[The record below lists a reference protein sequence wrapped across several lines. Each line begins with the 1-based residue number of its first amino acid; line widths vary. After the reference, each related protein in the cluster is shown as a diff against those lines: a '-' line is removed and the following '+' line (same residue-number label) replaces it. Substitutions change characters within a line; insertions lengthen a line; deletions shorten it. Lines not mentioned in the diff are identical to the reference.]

1 MKFFQTRNLA
11 KFFLAFA
18 SLLCVSYVDTSLNAA
33 DANKNPWETGKDF
46 NTYGSIEGEA
56 EFKWT
61 VNKLYS
67 PSLSISAKYKIPELI
82 GCIIVNCEKR
92 AGSNPNNPDDN
103 LNNNILSRK
112 NLTFSIKNNHC
123 ISITDK
129 MKLNVCIENPITI
142 PTLGE
147 KPKTDDEKLERKAK
161 LLSALIAQIKTSISF
176 EYALTNVFKVKAE
189 YSVPLVAYFR
199 VGEFAV
205 KCSFDFK
212 YCDISF
218 GYKFKYNAI
227 KKKEEGNKKVQ
238 QSADT
243 KPQMIVKVWEANG
256 YVDDDGN
263 AAKKFEHAIAF
274 DISGKFKFAKQFD
287 ITNGFAINLKSTAK
301 LGLDMEASK
310 YKEPAA
316 A

>member
-18 SLLCVSYVDTSLNAA
+18 SLLCVSYVDATK
-33 DANKNPWETGKDF
+33 DQHNKKDPWKTYKDF

-61 VNKLYS
+61 VNKIYS

-82 GCIIVNCEKR
+82 CFIIDNHEKFSYNDQY
-92 AGSNPNNPDDN
+92 GEY
-103 LNNNILSRK
+103 ILSLE

-129 MKLNVCIENPITI
+129 MKLNFCIENPITI
-142 PTLGE
+142 PKLGGKPAIDEE
-147 KPKTDDEKLERKAK
+147 KIARKAQ

-176 EYALTNVFKVKAE
+176 EYALTNFFKVKAE
-189 YSVPLVAYFR
+189 YSVPSVAYFR

-227 KKKEEGNKKVQ
+227 KKKEEGNKKGK
-238 QSADT
+238 QSTD
-243 KPQMIVKVWEANG
+243 KEPQMIVKVWEANG
-256 YVDDDGN
+256 YVDGYGN
-263 AAKKFEHAIAF
+263 ADKKFEHAIAF
-274 DISGKFKFAKQFD
+274 DISGKFKVAKQFD

-310 YKEPAA
+310 YKELAA